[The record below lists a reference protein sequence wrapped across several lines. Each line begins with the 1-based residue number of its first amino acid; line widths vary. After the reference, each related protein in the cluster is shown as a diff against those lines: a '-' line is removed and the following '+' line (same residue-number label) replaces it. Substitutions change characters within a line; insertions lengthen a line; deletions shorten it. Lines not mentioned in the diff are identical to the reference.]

1 MTESVSQAPSRFRG
15 RIPAAAGS
23 SRSSFF
29 HYTTGFLILPAII
42 VLRIIFSLPSAGA
55 VPAGAFYALFHRVSL
70 FRITSG
76 RNNCACAKTRKMD
89 ADTPKTPNSEHSI
102 AGIA

>member
-1 MTESVSQAPSRFRG
+1 M
-15 RIPAAAGS
+15 
-23 SRSSFF
+23 
-29 HYTTGFLILPAII
+29 
-42 VLRIIFSLPSAGA
+42 
-55 VPAGAFYALFHRVSL
+55 PAGALYALFHRVSL

-89 ADTPKTPNSEHSI
+89 ADAPKTPNLEHSI